1 MWIYILILN
10 REMGLLHSAADTEMR
25 NMQSLPYSDVVFKA
39 SIVRLY
45 VYSPLK
51 EQSNP
56 FQFYGMNFFL
66 FLTCF
71 WLLHNQDFQDG
82 VQKVKGEEKITCR
95 LKHYAFCC
103 MQCLFLST
111 LFSFNGLSAF
121 ANLPR
126 IARLSATFLHS
137 SHKLLTIHTMKPNN
151 LGEFTT
157 ALLAISM
164 QQKRIFFRNLVV
176 GNHH

>member
-1 MWIYILILN
+1 
-10 REMGLLHSAADTEMR
+10 MR

-56 FQFYGMNFFL
+56 FQFYGINFFL

-137 SHKLLTIHTMKPNN
+137 SHKLLIRFIQWSQITLVN
-151 LGEFTT
+151 LQ
-157 ALLAISM
+157 LLYWQLACNKKEYSLEI
-164 QQKRIFFRNLVV
+164 
-176 GNHH
+176 